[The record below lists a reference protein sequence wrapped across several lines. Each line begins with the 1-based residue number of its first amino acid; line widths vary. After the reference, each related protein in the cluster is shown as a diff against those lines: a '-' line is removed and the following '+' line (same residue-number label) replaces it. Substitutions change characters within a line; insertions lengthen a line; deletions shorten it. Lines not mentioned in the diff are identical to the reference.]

1 MWLSLEEPT
10 GWEWVEWVLA
20 RACRV
25 AAMEAEL
32 ATLGWSTRCGN
43 LARSGYL
50 KRLHRRS
57 AVLTGLDAENKCTRS
72 DLAEGLGCLF
82 LFITILVHEHK

>member
-25 AAMEAEL
+25 AAVEAEL
-32 ATLGWSTRCGN
+32 ATLGIRCGN
-43 LARSGYL
+43 LARPGSL
-50 KRLHRRS
+50 KRLHKGS
-57 AVLTGLDAENKCTRS
+57 AGLTGLGAENKCLRS
-72 DLAEGLGCLF
+72 DWAEGLGCLY
-82 LFITILVHEHK
+82 LFYHNIGT